1 MANLRRSITAQQ
13 DLSPAASSRKRGQ
26 RRIRAGVRARWALVA
41 GAAALALLALAWVDG
56 GEEPLRPIVEPVA
69 LPEQQP

>member
-1 MANLRRSITAQQ
+1 MANLRRSLTAQQ
-13 DLSPAASSRKRGQ
+13 GLSAVASSHQRGQ
-26 RRIRAGVRARWALVA
+26 RRVRVRWALVA